1 MEKNVTGLI
10 AAIGELDVAAMEAAQ
25 ERQDQL
31 TKPAGSLGVLEQ
43 ISIRLAGIGGEI
55 CPSIEKKAVVVM
67 AGDHGVTEEGVS
79 AFPSEVTEQM
89 VHNFTNGGAAINVL
103 ARHAGAEV
111 IVVDM
116 GVKADIDHPLVV
128 GKKVKPGTDNIA
140 KGPAMTRAE
149 AEAAVMAGAEVATGL
164 IENGVDLL
172 ATGEMGIGN
181 TTASSAI
188 VSVLGDLPVSDVVG
202 AGTGIDSEAVIAKV
216 RVIEKAIKRN
226 DPQSDD
232 PLDVLAKVG
241 GLEIAGLT
249 GVILAAAANRV
260 PIIVDG
266 FISGAAALIAAKL
279 APPAVNYMFASHQ
292 SVEPGHR
299 RTLSEIGL
307 APVLHMD
314 MRLGE
319 GTGAVLAMNI
329 IEAASRI
336 IKEMAT
342 FAEASVSEAQQSEPV
357 A

>member
-1 MEKNVTGLI
+1 MEKNVTDLI

-43 ISIRLAGIGGEI
+43 ISIRLAGISGEV
-55 CPSIEKKAVVVM
+55 CSTIEKKAVVVI

-111 IVVDM
+111 VVVDM

-149 AEAAVMAGAEVATGL
+149 AEAAVMAGAEVAADL
-164 IENGVDLL
+164 IENGVELL

-188 VSVLGDLPVSDVVG
+188 VSVLGDLRARDVVG
-202 AGTGIDSEAVIAKV
+202 AGTGIDSEAIAVKV
-216 RVIEKAIKRN
+216 RIIETAIKRN

-241 GLEIAGLT
+241 GLEIAGLV
-249 GVILAAAANRV
+249 GVVLAAAANRV

-279 APPAVNYMFASHQ
+279 APPTVNYMFASHQ

-299 RTLSEIGL
+299 RILSEIGL

-342 FAEASVSEAQQSEPV
+342 FAEASVSESRQSEPV